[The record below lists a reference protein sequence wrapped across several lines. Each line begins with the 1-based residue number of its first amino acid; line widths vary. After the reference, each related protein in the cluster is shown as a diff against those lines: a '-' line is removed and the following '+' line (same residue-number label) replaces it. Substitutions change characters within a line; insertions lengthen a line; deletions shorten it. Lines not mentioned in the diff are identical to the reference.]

1 MAVANTVTPFAPKT
15 CNACNTSRNA
25 LVEVLSFL
33 ESRATGDEWYC
44 PSYLASK
51 SCLDLPGGTVRGMLK
66 KLLADNKVLMDN
78 RGKYHFYASAKRMS
92 DDFNRLLKTH
102 GTAKKWQIHGLTLKI
117 SAKDVGLKSFHSVM
131 CNTTPLGGTEVLS
144 SLAPLLREH
153 FGVKDHGL
161 TTFQLSVDTL
171 VVWCGCTL
179 EPMDYDR
186 FVLWLTRVDT
196 WLELHGLTQ
205 VRDNLL
211 KWKVVQY
218 GLNEDFIAVDNSKG
232 VSITLKAFD
241 SFIARVYSKP
251 ALGENVVRM
260 EAHSREEKSLEAMLG
275 LVSGGMAFAHTQGAL
290 GLVAS
295 EMQNNN
301 LTQRDTNRIMMRV
314 AQRLDSQEAENQRL
328 RAKLEE
334 QERIHEAERKQHEAE
349 SKTQLKLLMALT
361 EKVSRLAN

>member
-1 MAVANTVTPFAPKT
+1 MTATNTVTPSAPMT
-15 CNACNTSRNA
+15 YNACNASRNA

-33 ESRATGDEWYC
+33 ESRATGDEFYC

-51 SCLDLPGGTVRGMLK
+51 NGLDLPGGTIRSVLK
-66 KLLADNKVLMDN
+66 KLLAENKVFMEN
-78 RGKYHFYASAKRMS
+78 RGKYHFYASTKRLS

-117 SAKDVGLKSFHSVM
+117 TAKDVGLESFSLSIR
-131 CNTTPLGGTEVLS
+131 NATPHGGQEM
-144 SLAPLLREH
+144 LAPLSSMLRDH
-153 FGVKDHGL
+153 FGKNGHGL
-161 TTFQLSVDTL
+161 TTFQLSRDTL
-171 VVWCGCTL
+171 TVWCGCTL

-186 FVLWLTRVDT
+186 FVLWLARVDT

-205 VRDNLL
+205 IRENLL
-211 KWKVVQY
+211 KWRVVQY
-218 GLNEDFIAVDNSKG
+218 GLNEDFIDVDSSKG

-301 LTQRDTNRIMMRV
+301 LTQRDTNRIMVRV
-314 AQRLDSQEAENQRL
+314 AQRLDAQE
-328 RAKLEE
+328 AKLEE
-334 QERIHEAERKQHEAE
+334 QEKRHREE
-349 SKTQLKLLMALT
+349 SQAQLRLLQALT
-361 EKVSRLAN
+361 EKVSRLAID